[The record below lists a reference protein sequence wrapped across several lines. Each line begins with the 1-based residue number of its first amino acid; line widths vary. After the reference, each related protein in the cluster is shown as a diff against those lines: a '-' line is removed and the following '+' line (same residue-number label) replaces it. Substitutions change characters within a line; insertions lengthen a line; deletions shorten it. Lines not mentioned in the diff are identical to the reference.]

1 MTTLSRLFASPRRGV
16 VAPQDACTIRH
27 RVL

>member
-1 MTTLSRLFASPRRGV
+1 MTTLSKLFASTRMGM
-16 VAPQDACTIRH
+16 VAPQDACTIRC